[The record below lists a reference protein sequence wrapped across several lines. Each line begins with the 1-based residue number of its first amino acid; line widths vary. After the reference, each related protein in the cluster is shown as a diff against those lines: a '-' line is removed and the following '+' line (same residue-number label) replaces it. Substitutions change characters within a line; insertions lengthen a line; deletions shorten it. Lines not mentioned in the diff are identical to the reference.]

1 MFCFR
6 CPPEQERQLSFPNI
20 DECHHAKAATYR
32 KLWDIYYEARFLGVT
47 ATPIRMNGERFSDLF
62 DILINCGQLSGF
74 VSHGYLVKVKPF
86 VGVTPNLSSIN
97 IKMNDY
103 VQDELG
109 ELMQDSELMADLIES
124 YYSKAEGKKMIH

>member
-1 MFCFR
+1 M
-6 CPPEQERQLSFPNI
+6 
-20 DECHHAKAATYR
+20 
-32 KLWDIYYEARFLGVT
+32 
-47 ATPIRMNGERFSDLF
+47 
-62 DILINCGQLSGF
+62 
-74 VSHGYLVKVKPF
+74 KPF